1 MKMNEFVTRT
11 SIEEIRSG
19 TFSSAQGGRFGAA
32 SSVSFEKRQSIDRQ
46 KSKIRAYRDSKLA
59 QSRVAR
65 QGEMSASANSSLQA
79 IRERRLGRENSS
91 NEFSGQNRQTSSV
104 SDSQIKRSTLIRM
117 KRKTAVKRD
126 FSSVSQSGMAG
137 FHSAGGV
144 SSGRVSGG
152 FHQIQPKI
160 GR

>member
-32 SSVSFEKRQSIDRQ
+32 SSVSFEKRRSIDRQ
-46 KSKIRAYRDSKLA
+46 NSKIRAYRDSKLV
-59 QSRVAR
+59 QSRAAR
-65 QGEMSASANSSLQA
+65 QGEISASANSSLQA
-79 IRERRLGRENSS
+79 IRERRLARENSS
-91 NEFSGQNRQTSSV
+91 NESSGRNRQTSSV
-104 SDSQIKRSTLIRM
+104 SGSQIERSTSIRM
-117 KRKTAVKRD
+117 KQKTAVKRD
-126 FSSVSQSGMAG
+126 FSSVSQSGMTG

-144 SSGRVSGG
+144 SSGQVSGG